1 MASRSGAPS
10 SGTVAVF
17 ILDYRAPL
25 GTLRPVVLRHFVWYF
40 LALSSVLFFST
51 AAAVAAISAS

>member
-1 MASRSGAPS
+1 
-10 SGTVAVF
+10 VF